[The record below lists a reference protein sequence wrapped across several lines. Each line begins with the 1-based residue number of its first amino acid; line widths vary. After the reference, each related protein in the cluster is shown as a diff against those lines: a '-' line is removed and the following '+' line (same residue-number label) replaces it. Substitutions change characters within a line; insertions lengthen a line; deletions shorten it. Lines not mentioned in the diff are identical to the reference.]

1 MDSDGFDAMEQNV
14 EGIRTEIANFP
25 LFWIIDANE
34 WIVATV
40 LKQVCNSLTKLKIPV
55 YFILQTPIEC

>member
-40 LKQVCNSLTKLKIPV
+40 LKQVCNSLTKLKNSCS
-55 YFILQTPIEC
+55 FFFKF